1 MTLIERYLFRQ
12 LLVSTLWAAAALA
25 GVGILSQSLS
35 GLELIVEQRQSAWV
49 FVKITLLA
57 MPKTL
62 SLIIPLALFVASLI
76 TLNRLQAEQ
85 EIIVCYAGGVSRWRV
100 ASPALRLATWF
111 ALATLVANLWI
122 QPLASRNMRAELN
135 AARADLAAALV
146 REGRFTTPAAGLT
159 VYAQEVER
167 GGNLK
172 NLFIN
177 HEEKPGE
184 GVTYT
189 AREGRLTKRNGSPV
203 LVMKDGA
210 TQRFSEKGVLN
221 YLSFDEY
228 IFDLRP
234 FIRMG
239 GAPTTKAG
247 DRFMSELLH
256 PDPKDEWAQKNRG
269 VMVAEAHSRVA
280 NPLYNLTFMAFAIS
294 AVLGGGFS
302 RLGYAKRIAWM
313 SAVAVFFRILGFVA
327 QEAASQDAALN
338 IVQYLIPL
346 GGLAL
351 ALGPFLLGKPRR
363 PRVRRG
369 SRASFAQASA

>member
-12 LLVSTLWAAAALA
+12 LLVSTLWAVAALA

-49 FVKITLLA
+49 FAKITLLA

-62 SLIIPLALFVASLI
+62 SLITPLALFVASLI

-111 ALATLVANLWI
+111 ALLTLVANLWI

-146 REGRFTTPAAGLT
+146 REGRFTTPAEDLT

-167 GGNLK
+167 GGALK

-177 HEEKPGE
+177 HEENPGE
-184 GVTYT
+184 DVTYT

-210 TQRFSEKGVLN
+210 TQRFSDKGVLN

-234 FIRMG
+234 FMG
-239 GAPTTKAG
+239 TGAAPTTKAS
-247 DRFMSELLH
+247 DRYISELLH
-256 PDPKDEWAQKNRG
+256 PAAKDEWAQKNAG
-269 VMVAEAHSRVA
+269 VMLAEVHGRIAS
-280 NPLYNLTFMAFAIS
+280 PLYNLTFMAFAIS

-327 QEAASQDAALN
+327 QEAASSNAALN
-338 IVQYLIPL
+338 IVQYLVPA
-346 GGLAL
+346 GGFAL
-351 ALGPFLLGKPRR
+351 ALSPFLLGRPRR
-363 PRVRRG
+363 PR
-369 SRASFAQASA
+369 SRPIARHGLAQAPA